1 MKIYEMLFNLCAV
14 LSHLILLLLIITGI
28 VIFNILIF
36 QTDLLILKILV
47 GYIDIIVMLGVLS
60 LMLYIIELER

>member
-1 MKIYEMLFNLCAV
+1 MKIYEMLFNLCDL

-36 QTDLLILKILV
+36 QTDLLLLKILV
-47 GYIDIIVMLGVLS
+47 GCIDIIVMLGVLS
-60 LMLYIIELER
+60 LILYITELER

>member
-1 MKIYEMLFNLCAV
+1 MKIYEMLFNLCDL

-47 GYIDIIVMLGVLS
+47 GYIDIIVMLGVYHLCCI
-60 LMLYIIELER
+60 LLN

>member
-1 MKIYEMLFNLCAV
+1 MKIYEMLFNLCDL

-47 GYIDIIVMLGVLS
+47 GYIDIIVMLGVYH
-60 LMLYIIELER
+60 LYCILLN

>member
-1 MKIYEMLFNLCAV
+1 MKIYEMLFNLCDL